1 MTNTIAEPT
10 FHQNKEVTNR
20 LDYKRSRT
28 NSAIET
34 LKEEARRR
42 VAQTKQTNSENKS
55 RFNEIINDI
64 IDKAEIESK
73 LELKLE
79 SKSKNSPKQNED
91 TKYINYISK
100 QLLKKYNNLEKASY
114 GLDSQHVE
122 DFRTKLALE
131 EVLHTIR
138 INDIEPSK
146 SREELY
152 KQEKLKNQ
160 IQRPLGK
167 SEFEYEQKDY
177 LRRKKEWDKNKLE
190 EKFHYTDTYEKE
202 KHYGIT
208 GKIKRFF
215 RKLF

>member
-100 QLLKKYNNLEKASY
+100 QLLKKYNNLEIESKNAFYDLLKEKASY

-146 SREELY
+146 SRKELY
-152 KQEKLKNQ
+152 KQ
-160 IQRPLGK
+160 
-167 SEFEYEQKDY
+167 
-177 LRRKKEWDKNKLE
+177 
-190 EKFHYTDTYEKE
+190 
-202 KHYGIT
+202 
-208 GKIKRFF
+208 
-215 RKLF
+215 